1 MPKKKLINPQTLC
14 KILGQLVLIEALMM
28 LVSLIV
34 GIIYKEENHVPFIV
48 ALIITAT
55 VGIVLQLTGLKSPN
69 TINRREAYLV
79 VGLTWII
86 FSLLGTIPFL
96 INGQCSSFGAAMFEA
111 MSGFTATGFTVMP
124 DVDALPHSILFWRS
138 FMHWIGGLGI
148 VFFTMTILPVSGSGE
163 IRLFAAESTGLG
175 QEKLHAKIKT
185 TAAWIWSIYIILT
198 TSCAISLYLGGMSLF
213 DSVNHAMSTIATGGF
228 STHNN
233 GILFYDSILLQYIML
248 VFMLLGGT
256 SFFLLYTAGIR
267 RSLTPFKNSNEFK
280 FYLLTIFVV
289 AAICALS
296 LMIHSGYDFERS
308 IRTALFNCVSIST
321 TSGFIV
327 DDYQQWFRPTC
338 MLLMFLMFVGG
349 CSGSTSGG
357 FKSIRMLI
365 IIKTT
370 RIQFKRILHPNAVI
384 PVQINKVPINSTAEH
399 NVMALLFWFL
409 FLIVIGAGA
418 LMLCG
423 LPGYD
428 SCALSLDCISN
439 IGTNFGHVYG
449 PSQGLVH
456 LPESAKWICSFLM
469 LAGRLEIFAILLPFT
484 RSFWRRQ

>member
-1 MPKKKLINPQTLC
+1 MKKKLINPQTLC
-14 KILGQLVLIEALMM
+14 RVLGQLVLIEAFMM

-34 GIIYKEENHVPFIV
+34 GIIYKEESHLPFLV
-48 ALIITAT
+48 ALITTAT
-55 VGIVLQLTGLKSPN
+55 VGIVLKLLGLKSGSS
-69 TINRREAYLV
+69 INRREAFLV
-79 VGLTWII
+79 VSLTWFI

-96 INGQCSSFGAAMFEA
+96 IDGQCSTFGTALFEA
-111 MSGFTATGFTVMP
+111 MSGFTATGATVIP
-124 DVDALPHSILFWRS
+124 NVDALPHSILFWRS

-148 VFFTMTILPVSGSGE
+148 VFFTMTILPVSGNGE

-175 QEKLHAKIKT
+175 QEKLHTKIKT
-185 TAAWIWSIYIILT
+185 TAAWIWSIYIVLT
-198 TSCAISLYLGGMSLF
+198 SACAASLYACGMNVF
-213 DSVNHAMSTIATGGF
+213 DSINHAMSTIATGGF
-228 STHNN
+228 STHTD
-233 GILFYDSILLQYIML
+233 GIMHYNSPLIQYVMII
-248 VFMLLGGT
+248 FMLLGGT
-256 SFFLLYTAGIR
+256 NFYLLYTAGTR
-267 RSLTPFKNSNEFK
+267 RKLSPFLNSDELH
-280 FYLLTIFVV
+280 FYLTSILVIS
-289 AAICALS
+289 AICAIS
-296 LMIHSGYDFERS
+296 LLIHNGYDLERS
-308 IRTALFNCVSIST
+308 VRTALFNCVSICT

-349 CSGSTSGG
+349 SSGSTSGG

-384 PVQINKVPINSTAEH
+384 PVQINKAPINSAAEH
-399 NVMALLFWFL
+399 NVMSLLFWFL

-418 LMLCG
+418 LMIVG

-428 SCALSLDCISN
+428 SCAISLDCISN
-439 IGTNFGHVYG
+439 IGTNFGRKYG
-449 PSQGLVH
+449 PMQGISNM
-456 LPESAKWICSFLM
+456 PEGAKWICSFLM